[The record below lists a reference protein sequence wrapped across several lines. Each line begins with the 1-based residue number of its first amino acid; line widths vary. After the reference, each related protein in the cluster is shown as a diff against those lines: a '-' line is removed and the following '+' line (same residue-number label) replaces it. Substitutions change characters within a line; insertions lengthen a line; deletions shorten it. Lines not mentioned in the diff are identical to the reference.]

1 MLLQGFLFLSIPS
14 IHFRTPSCDHV
25 VTRRT
30 QNRPRTYKTHWPL
43 ISSAPLSKMYQDL
56 EEGDSDKNSWDE
68 GFDEV
73 SNISLDGDVV
83 SVYSRDS
90 YGSFG
95 SFPNEVELKFAPVLE
110 TVVEEEEED
119 DEDDGGVEKLA
130 TLHPKF
136 SKYMTE
142 SARNRSA

>member
-1 MLLQGFLFLSIPS
+1 
-14 IHFRTPSCDHV
+14 
-25 VTRRT
+25 
-30 QNRPRTYKTHWPL
+30 
-43 ISSAPLSKMYQDL
+43 MYQDL
-56 EEGDSDKNSWDE
+56 EEGDSDKDSWDE

-110 TVVEEEEED
+110 TVIEED
-119 DEDDGGVEKLA
+119 EDEDEDDADIEKLA
-130 TLHPKF
+130 ALHPNF
-136 SKYMTE
+136 SKYMLDG
-142 SARNRSA
+142 AGNRSGRDQKKERSLFTLGSS

>member
-1 MLLQGFLFLSIPS
+1 
-14 IHFRTPSCDHV
+14 
-25 VTRRT
+25 
-30 QNRPRTYKTHWPL
+30 
-43 ISSAPLSKMYQDL
+43 MYQDL
-56 EEGDSDKNSWDE
+56 EEGDSDKDSWDE

-110 TVVEEEEED
+110 TVIEEDEED
-119 DEDDGGVEKLA
+119 DADDADVERLA
-130 TLHPKF
+130 ALHPNF
-136 SKYMTE
+136 SKYMLDG
-142 SARNRSA
+142 AGNRSGQNQIKKITLVYILAAD

>member
-1 MLLQGFLFLSIPS
+1 
-14 IHFRTPSCDHV
+14 
-25 VTRRT
+25 
-30 QNRPRTYKTHWPL
+30 
-43 ISSAPLSKMYQDL
+43 MYQDL
-56 EEGDSDKNSWDE
+56 EEADSDKDSWDE

-90 YGSFG
+90 FGSFG

-110 TVVEEEEED
+110 TVIEEEEGED
-119 DEDDGGVEKLA
+119 EGDDADVEKLA
-130 TLHPKF
+130 SLHPNF

-142 SARNRSA
+142 SAKNRSGRDRNKDHKSYCEQ

>member
-1 MLLQGFLFLSIPS
+1 
-14 IHFRTPSCDHV
+14 
-25 VTRRT
+25 
-30 QNRPRTYKTHWPL
+30 
-43 ISSAPLSKMYQDL
+43 MYQDL
-56 EEGDSDKNSWDE
+56 EEGDSDKDSWDE

-110 TVVEEEEED
+110 TVIEEDEED
-119 DEDDGGVEKLA
+119 DADVEKLA
-130 TLHPKF
+130 ALHPNF
-136 SKYMTE
+136 SKYMLDG
-142 SARNRSA
+142 AGNRSGQNQIKKITLVYILAAD

>member
-1 MLLQGFLFLSIPS
+1 
-14 IHFRTPSCDHV
+14 
-25 VTRRT
+25 
-30 QNRPRTYKTHWPL
+30 
-43 ISSAPLSKMYQDL
+43 MYQDL
-56 EEGDSDKNSWDE
+56 EEADSDKDSWDE

-90 YGSFG
+90 FGSFG

-110 TVVEEEEED
+110 TVIEED
-119 DEDDGGVEKLA
+119 EEDENDADAEKLA
-130 TLHPKF
+130 ALHPNF

-142 SARNRSA
+142 SARIRSGKKDHFILLRSLEEKFSTRKYHMP